1 MGHDVCKAPSE
12 FLKVHEE
19 APEVSVIGTL
29 LLMPLTSPLI
39 TAVAVCS
46 NSIVPVPLASWSW
59 STLPCTMSVAAQRAS
74 NILRLF
80 GGFVEWFWF
89 IV

>member
-29 LLMPLTSPLI
+29 LLMPLTSPLS

-59 STLPCTMSVAAQRAS
+59 STLPCTMSVAAQMAS
-74 NILRLF
+74 NIIIAF
-80 GGFVEWFWF
+80 VGGFVGS
-89 IV
+89 